1 MQLTKEN
8 IAALR
13 KRLMAVR
20 KQGKEYFGEADPK
33 QVVDKTIYPLRESWE
48 IVDAQT
54 LQECEA
60 LRQTIKELSV
70 DLAVIRRRT
79 LTPPNRTDSI
89 AWHADRRPTCA
100 PNNAQ
105 GGVQILRSFQRW
117 LSSAFVGFLF
127 SLFDSGLAG

>member
-13 KRLMAVR
+13 KRLEAVR
-20 KQGKEYFGEADPK
+20 KRGKEYFDEADPEK
-33 QVVDKTIYPLRESWE
+33 VVDTAWPFDSELK
-48 IVDAQT
+48 DAKT
-54 LQECEA
+54 LQKCEA

-117 LSSAFVGFLF
+117 LSSVFVGFLF